1 MSEQE
6 QSNSQSQPW
15 SDPWQQQQA
24 QPSSQAYNGQAYPA
38 ATDPNYAYYQQY
50 PDQYYNYYQQY
61 QQPPSSAAA
70 ASVPQQQHAGYQYDY
85 NYAYSQ
91 YPATAAYGA
100 YDYSQYGAASSAA
113 APAPGTSHYAYDHYY
128 YGASPTSSSSQQP
141 NTGTSYQRPPP
152 PPPPPSKAAASSS
165 YKQQKKASQQ
175 TQQQQPP
182 SGPPSYIAVP
192 PTGGKKAKAT
202 NESTDTSTAATTA
215 SPSTTAPPATVP
227 SPTPSHASSSAT
239 STANNNASKPPSV
252 DSWPPALQEY
262 VEEVFNN
269 CLPDKRD
276 QAEKQ
281 LRSII
286 MEKHKQGTL
295 MTTDWRNMDLPLAC
309 GSARFR
315 KQSKPKKFKGYQ
327 DQHDNQSVP
336 SVDPPL
342 TREEEERRRSRFLRF
357 QGTLATPRRASP
369 GADDTAVRNMD
380 HTIVGTCQTLEKNYL
395 RLTSAPDPATVRP
408 LPILRQTLELLK
420 NKWRKEQNYTYICDQ
435 FKSMRQDLTVQRIQN
450 EFTVKVYEIHARI
463 ALEKG
468 DLGEYNQCQTQLKSL
483 YKKGI
488 EGNENEF
495 TAYRILYF
503 LHTRNWSDI
512 NSEMAGISIESKEDP
527 NVRHALQ
534 VRSSIATNNYHRFFH
549 LYIHAPNMG
558 GYLMDQFVERE
569 RAQALMILCKAFRPS
584 LKLSFIAKELAFDN
598 LEQLEKFLKEHKAWH
613 VTGKG
618 EDVALDTKTASAN
631 LAESA
636 KRYKK
641 IDIKGQM

>member
-6 QSNSQSQPW
+6 QSNGQSQPW

-24 QPSSQAYNGQAYPA
+24 HAPSQAYNGQTYAT

-61 QQPPSSAAA
+61 QQPPTSAAT
-70 ASVPQQQHAGYQYDY
+70 ASVAQQQPAGYQYDY

-91 YPATAAYGA
+91 YPSTAAYGA
-100 YDYSQYGAASSAA
+100 YDYSQYGSASSASQA
-113 APAPGTSHYAYDHYY
+113 TGTSHYAYDHYY
-128 YGASPTSSSSQQP
+128 YGASPTSSQQP

-152 PPPPPSKAAASSS
+152 PPPPSKAPVSSS
-165 YKQQKKASQQ
+165 YKQQKKASPQSQQ
-175 TQQQQPP
+175 PPP
-182 SGPPSYIAVP
+182 SGPPSYITVP
-192 PTGGKKAKAT
+192 PTGTNKTKAPI
-202 NESTDTSTAATTA
+202 ESSETSTAATTT
-215 SPSTTAPPATVP
+215 STTPSSAAQPTVP
-227 SPTPSHASSSAT
+227 SPTPSHASSAT
-239 STANNNASKPPSV
+239 STANNNANKPPSV

-295 MTTDWRNMDLPLAC
+295 MTADWKNMDLPLAC

-315 KQSKPKKFKGYQ
+315 KSSKPKKLKGYQ
-327 DQHDNQSVP
+327 EQNDYQNVP
-336 SVDPPL
+336 SIDPPL

-357 QGTLATPRRASP
+357 QGTLATPRRPSP
-369 GADDTAVRNMD
+369 GTDDAAVRNMD
-380 HTIVGTCQTLEKNYL
+380 HTIVGTCTTLEKNYL

-468 DLGEYNQCQTQLKSL
+468 DLGEYNQCQTQLKTL

-488 EGNENEF
+488 EGNEMEF

-512 NSEMAGISIESKEDP
+512 NSEMVGISTEGKEDP
-527 NVRHALQ
+527 SVRHALQ
-534 VRSSIATNNYHRFFH
+534 VRSSMATNNYHRFFY
-549 LYIHAPNMG
+549 LYVHAPNMG

-584 LKLSFIAKELAFDN
+584 LKLSFITKELAFDN
-598 LEQLEKFLKEHKAWH
+598 QEQLEKFLKEHKAWH
-613 VTGKG
+613 VIGQGK
-618 EDVALDTKTASAN
+618 DVALDTKTASAN